1 MAESTQH
8 VLTRVR
14 PPRVKITYDVET
26 GNAIE
31 KRELPFIVGMM
42 SDLSGQPAEELPKV
56 KDRKFTEIDRDN
68 FNDVLAASKP
78 RLALRVANQLVA
90 EEDEMLNVELNFAN
104 MDDFEPKSIIEQ
116 VPAMRALMDA
126 RSRLRDL
133 LTKLDGNDEL
143 DGLLREL
150 VADPARVGELKKLL
164 EEKAAEEKPAE

>member
-1 MAESTQH
+1 MSESTQH
-8 VLTRVR
+8 ALTRVR
-14 PPRVKITYDVET
+14 PPRVQITYDVEI

-42 SDLSGQPAEELPKV
+42 ADLSGQPAEPLPKI
-56 KDRKFTEIDRDN
+56 KDRKFIEVDRDN
-68 FNDVLAASKP
+68 FNGVLSAAKP
-78 RLALRVANQLVA
+78 RLAMRVPNKLVA
-90 EEDEMLNVELNFAN
+90 EGDEMLNVELSFES

-116 VPAMRALMDA
+116 VPAMNKLMEA

-150 VADPARVGELKKLL
+150 VHDSSRVDELKKQL
-164 EEKAAEEKPAE
+164 EDGAEKPAADA